1 MRYNFCSSASYLIV
15 LNTNNSRKLKLFQSH
30 WASPQTLSTR
40 KGTCAASLSS
50 LGGARGACTTPV
62 HHSRLYPFFPIDSTF
77 SLSFVRDLALL
88 FHLSTFHLFFS
99 LHLLAYF
106 CAFCAHGA
114 RFLSFFLPF
123 YTSPYFFTS
132 SGATFSRK
140 QRAIPKP
147 HFLALV

>member
-1 MRYNFCSSASYLIV
+1 MRYNFCPSASYLIV
-15 LNTNNSRKLKLFQSH
+15 LYTTVRLLRKFSSSH
-30 WASPQTLSTR
+30 WDSPQAVSPR

-50 LGGARGACTTPV
+50 LGGARGACTTPQ

-106 CAFCAHGA
+106 CAFCANSA

-123 YTSPYFFTS
+123 YTSPHFFTS
-132 SGATFSRK
+132 SGATSSRK

-147 HFLALV
+147 HFLSLV